1 MMSAHDRYD
10 ELIMITIEE
19 GDRADPM
26 ALLNAVETNDIN
38 VVIQIRITDQ
48 NKNAEN
54 DKSFTPLI
62 HALLNRNYDICSY
75 LLSSGVDVNYVTKT
89 WQTAL
94 TIIIHIAQRDCR
106 EFSCSDLRFILLFL
120 RHGAD
125 VKLETP
131 FKTAEL
137 CLREM
142 GYEVIGIYL
151 KRLYG
156 LKKPTLSI
164 IGDLPENLRLA

>member
-19 GDRADPM
+19 GDLADPM

-62 HALLNRNYDICSY
+62 QALLNRNYDICSY

-94 TIIIHIAQRDCR
+94 TIIIHIAQREGR

-125 VKLETP
+125 VKLDTP

-151 KRLYG
+151 KRLCH